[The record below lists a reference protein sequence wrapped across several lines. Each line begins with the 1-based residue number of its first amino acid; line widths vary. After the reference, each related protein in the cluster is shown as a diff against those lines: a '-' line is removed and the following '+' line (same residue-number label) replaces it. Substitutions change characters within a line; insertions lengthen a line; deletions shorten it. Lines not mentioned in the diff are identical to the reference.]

1 MLGPGAVNQ
10 IEDRTALYS
19 ILQCSSKVC
28 NEGRAPTG
36 LLIQNAK
43 PSDGAA
49 AGGWAAA
56 AASGRALL
64 LRRPAVSRCALRP
77 RPRPK
82 LALKRHATCGVAACC
97 LWQQHVEGV
106 KRGVESFPPLF
117 KF

>member
-56 AASGRALL
+56 AAAGRALL
-64 LRRPAVSRCALRP
+64 LRRPGRPSAGALSAR
-77 RPRPK
+77 
-82 LALKRHATCGVAACC
+82 V
-97 LWQQHVEGV
+97 HVQSW
-106 KRGVESFPPLF
+106 R
-117 KF
+117 